1 MKGRNYLLGLAL
13 LLVWFAIP
21 CQTKAFTPVEAIV
34 KSKGI
39 NIRSKAGTDSS
50 VVAGLAAGSKIQVY
64 DAVNGADG
72 QIWYVVYVNGN
83 TRGFI
88 RGDLITVPP
97 QKTETKTENESKT
110 ETATNTKQEAITKE
124 NNSVENG
131 QQTTV
136 KKGSGKVKGTGVRVR
151 SLTSTSSS
159 VVTTVKKNKKITLLN
174 KTTGADAKT
183 WYQVSFKKDGN
194 KIVGYIRAD
203 LIKIVK
209 DVSVV
214 KNNTESGT
222 ETNNQK
228 NENQNSSSNDLAT
241 GAVKGINVNV
251 RMQPVNGTCICKLST
266 NHSVKILNETTGSDN
281 KVWYYIQFTY
291 GNVAQEGYIRS
302 DFVIVEQKKD
312 QDTSAENNKTESQDT
327 KETKKSAIIKGINV
341 RIRKSAVNGTV
352 LCQQSNGFALT
363 IVEEMAGSD
372 GKTWYKVSYIYNEK
386 EETGY
391 VRSDFVQF
399 VEETEVKA
407 DEAFENAMT
416 EQAFPDSYKV
426 LLRQLHEKQPTWV
439 FKAVHTGLDWET
451 VVKEESK
458 VGRNFVPK
466 NSIVSYKSLEK
477 TAYSY
482 KDNKWYTFDGGS
494 WVAASEEVV
503 AYYMDPRNFL
513 TESGVYQ
520 FETLEFKDYQTK
532 EGVAAMLSSTFMKGD
547 YVEPDG
553 TKKSYSDTFVEVGQ
567 TLSVNPYHLA
577 ARCSQEQGAGKSNSI
592 SGKVKGYENIF
603 NYFHIGA
610 YASGNNSPV
619 TQGLIYASK
628 TDEKY
633 QRPWN
638 TRYKSIFG
646 GSTYLA
652 NKYIKVGQ
660 NTLYFQKFNVVNK
673 KNGIYS
679 HQYMTNLMAASS
691 EATRMKKAY
700 NNATMEMEFVIPVYN
715 NMPDTVCVKPT
726 ADENPNNYLSALQI
740 KNQKLTPA
748 FDGAVTEYSLTVE
761 SDVKKINISATA
773 VAKTSII
780 SGTGKVSLEK
790 GTNTISVVCRSASG
804 ENRTYTIYV
813 TRKE

>member
-1 MKGRNYLLGLAL
+1 MKGKIYLIGFAL
-13 LLVWFAIP
+13 LLIWFVIP
-21 CQTKAFTPVEAIV
+21 CQTKAFTPVEATV
-34 KSKGI
+34 KNKGI
-39 NIRSKAGTDSS
+39 NVRSDAGTDNS

-72 QIWYVVYVNGN
+72 HIWYVVYINGN
-83 TRGFI
+83 TRGFV
-88 RGDLITVPP
+88 RGDLIDVPK
-97 QKTETKTENESKT
+97 QKTEEKTETKAETKKETQTDTSQGTTAENSSG
-110 ETATNTKQEAITKE
+110 ETTQDK
-124 NNSVENG
+124 
-131 QQTTV
+131 TV
-136 KKGSGKVKGTGVRVR
+136 KKGSGKVTGTGVRVR
-151 SLTSTSSS
+151 SLTSTSSAI
-159 VVTTVKKNKKITLLN
+159 VTTVKKNKKITLLN

-183 WYQVSFKKDGN
+183 WYQVSFKQDGK

-209 DVSVV
+209 DVSVTQT
-214 KNNTESGT
+214 NS
-222 ETNNQK
+222 ETNNEK
-228 NENQNSSSNDLAT
+228 KENQESTNAI

-251 RMQPVNGTCICKLST
+251 RMKPVDGASICKLST
-266 NHSVKILNETTGSDN
+266 NHSVKILSETTGSDKN
-281 KVWYYIQFTY
+281 VWFYIQFTY

-302 DFVIVEQKKD
+302 DFVIVEEKKEESSD
-312 QDTSAENNKTESQDT
+312 KKESEESQEAEDS
-327 KETKKSAIIKGINV
+327 KKSATIKGINV

-352 LCQQSNGFALT
+352 ICQQSNGFAITVL
-363 IVEEMAGSD
+363 EETTGSD
-372 GKTWYKVSYIYNEK
+372 GKIWYKVSYIYNEK

-399 VEETEVKA
+399 VDETEIKA
-407 DEAFENAMT
+407 DEAFEKAM
-416 EQAFPDSYKV
+416 EDEAFPDSYKV
-426 LLRQLHEKQPTWV
+426 LLRQLHEKQPTWT
-439 FKAVHTGLDWET
+439 FKAVHTGLDWAT

-466 NSIVSYKSLEK
+466 NSIASYKSLEK

-482 KDNKWYTFDGGS
+482 KDDKWYTFDGSS
-494 WVAASEEVV
+494 WVAASKEVV

-520 FETLEFKDYQTK
+520 FETLEYKDYQTK
-532 EGVAAMLSSTFMKGD
+532 EGVATMLASTFMKGD
-547 YVEPDG
+547 YQEPDG
-553 TKKSYSDTFVEVGQ
+553 TKKSYADTFVEVGK
-567 TLSVNPYHLA
+567 TLGVNPYHLA
-577 ARCSQEQGAGKSNSI
+577 ARCYQEQGAGKSGSI

-610 YASGNNSPV
+610 YATGNNSPV

-633 QRPWN
+633 SRPWN
-638 TRYKSIFG
+638 TRYKSILG

-660 NTLYFQKFNVVNK
+660 NTLYFQKFNVVNTT
-673 KNGIYS
+673 NGIYS

-700 NNATMEMEFVIPVYN
+700 NDSTKAMEFVIPVYKD
-715 NMPDTVCVKPT
+715 MPEVACAKPT
-726 ADENPNNYLSALQI
+726 ANENPNNYLKSLSI
-740 KNQKLTPA
+740 KNYKLTPA
-748 FDGAVTEYSLTVE
+748 FSGAVTEYKLTVD
-761 SDVKKINISATA
+761 SDVKKINVSAAA
-773 VAKTSII
+773 VAKTSSI
-780 SGTGKVSLEK
+780 SGTGKVSIQK

-813 TRKE
+813 TRK